1 MTLGRS
7 DEYKKAGVNIDA
19 ASEWVLRIKEL
30 AARSHSDAVLS
41 GIGGFSGLYSMK
53 EFGAENLVLAAG
65 SDGVGTKVIVAQMMG
80 KNDTVGIDLVA
91 MNVDDVVTSGAK
103 PLFFLDYISGAS
115 LSPKVVE
122 DIVSGVVEGCVRA
135 GCALLGGETAQM
147 PDLYSPGE
155 YDLAG
160 FCVGAVMR
168 SEIIDGKSIRKGDVL
183 LGLGSTGLHSNG
195 YTLARRVF
203 LETAGWHIDRYV
215 EEFGRTLGEELL
227 EPTRIYA
234 PFILKLKE
242 AVPLKGIVH
251 VTGGGLIEN
260 VPRIMPEGL
269 KMRLSKDWEIPRVFE
284 LLQELG
290 GIPSDEMYRV
300 FNMGVGMV
308 VVVQATDADRVISIS
323 KESQIPCFVVGD
335 IDER

>member
-1 MTLGRS
+1 
-7 DEYKKAGVNIDA
+7 
-19 ASEWVLRIKEL
+19 
-30 AARSHSDAVLS
+30 
-41 GIGGFSGLYSMK
+41 
-53 EFGAENLVLAAG
+53 
-65 SDGVGTKVIVAQMMG
+65 
-80 KNDTVGIDLVA
+80 
-91 MNVDDVVTSGAK
+91 
-103 PLFFLDYISGAS
+103 
-115 LSPKVVE
+115 
-122 DIVSGVVEGCVRA
+122 
-135 GCALLGGETAQM
+135 
-147 PDLYSPGE
+147 
-155 YDLAG
+155 
-160 FCVGAVMR
+160 MR

-203 LETAGWHIDRYV
+203 LETAGWQIDRYV

-323 KESQIPCFVVGD
+323 KE
-335 IDER
+335 